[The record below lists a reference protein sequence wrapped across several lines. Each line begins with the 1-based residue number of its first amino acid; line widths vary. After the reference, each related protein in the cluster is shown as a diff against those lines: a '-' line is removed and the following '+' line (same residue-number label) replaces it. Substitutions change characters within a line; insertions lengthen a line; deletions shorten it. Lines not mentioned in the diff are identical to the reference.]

1 MKGSLAGIGD
11 TELSQQRCETIGTL
25 ASESRRSVRIIQS
38 KLCRHDGHAWS
49 FDSLKVVLH
58 HNTHPPLVQ
67 SDSWTVAAP
76 FKEQK
81 HVRTAVESIANN
93 FSPQAQ
99 RLDIRKLPQAKQ
111 GVHYPGDGYYRG
123 GKTTIHPHLT
133 LMSRSPF
140 YLEKGRQR
148 TIALSIQD
156 RKSVV

>member
-1 MKGSLAGIGD
+1 MIALDDDLEVNDYLAGISD
-11 TELSQQRCETIGTL
+11 SELSQQCCETIGTV

-38 KLCRHDGHAWS
+38 KLRRTDGHALP
-49 FDSLKVVLH
+49 FDSMKVVLH

-67 SDSWTVAAP
+67 SDSWTVAVP

-123 GKTTIHPHLT
+123 GRTNLEAIDHIHTPVILF
-133 LMSRSPF
+133 R
-140 YLEKGRQR
+140 ER
-148 TIALSIQD
+148 
-156 RKSVV
+156 